1 MNLRMDPLLG
11 TIQRVYMNLALK
23 LVALG
28 MDMDGVPEQS
38 LLELKGRPYYL
49 YGQNLLENALYNI
62 GVMEHA
68 QIDLALYNI
77 GDRAWVF
84 IL

>member
-28 MDMDGVPEQS
+28 MDMGGVPEQS
-38 LLELKGRPYYL
+38 FLELKGRTKH
-49 YGQNLLENALYNI
+49 NFLENVISRSWNTRKLI
-62 GVMEHA
+62 
-68 QIDLALYNI
+68 
-77 GDRAWVF
+77 WV
-84 IL
+84 

>member
-38 LLELKGRPYYL
+38 LLELKGRTK
-49 YGQNLLENALYNI
+49 QNLLENALPGSWPI
-62 GVMEHA
+62 SLWGRKLIWPA
-68 QIDLALYNI
+68 